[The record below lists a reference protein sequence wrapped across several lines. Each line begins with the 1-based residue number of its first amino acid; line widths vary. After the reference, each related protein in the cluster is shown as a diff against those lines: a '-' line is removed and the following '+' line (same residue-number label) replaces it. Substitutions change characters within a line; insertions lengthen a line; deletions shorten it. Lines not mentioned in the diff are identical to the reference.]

1 MTKSDYLMHHG
12 IKGQKWYR
20 RRFQNE
26 DGSLTPE
33 GRIRYGVKGE
43 KDEPAA
49 APKNPVKE
57 MEDADLIRTINR
69 MNLERSYYES
79 VLGYNSAM
87 SRYRGMIAEQNKTKF
102 QKFMDSGLGKK
113 LTDKVLDEVSR
124 SISDAGS
131 KWIKDKMYPKEKKK
145 SWQELLNEDPKN
157 LSAEELR
164 DLGNLMDSLGK
175 IEKQRNKKN

>member
-43 KDEPAA
+43 KEELA

-57 MEDADLIRTINR
+57 MDDSELIRTINR
-69 MNLERSYYES
+69 NNLERTYYES
-79 VLGYNSAM
+79 VVNYNAAM
-87 SRYRGMIAEQNKTKF
+87 SRYRGMIAEQNKSKF

-113 LTDKVLDEVSR
+113 ITEKVLDEVSR
-124 SISDAGS
+124 SISDLGS
-131 KWIKDKMYPKEKKK
+131 KWIRDKMNPKVHKRT
-145 SWQELLNEDPKN
+145 WQELLDADPKT
-157 LSAEELR
+157 LSADELKE
-164 DLGNLMDSLGK
+164 LGNLMDSLGK
-175 IEKQRNKKN
+175 IEKQQNKKH